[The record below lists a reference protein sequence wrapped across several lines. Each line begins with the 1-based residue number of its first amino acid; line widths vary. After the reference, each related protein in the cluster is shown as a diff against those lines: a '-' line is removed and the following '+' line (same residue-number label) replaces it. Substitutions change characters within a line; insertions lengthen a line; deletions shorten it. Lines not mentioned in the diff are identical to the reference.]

1 MTQCVQ
7 TRLSIFS
14 GLLEKGMVLTNSLL
28 LVVQAAVYFTV
39 MMALLQARRSIGVGV
54 FMCALGVMH
63 FLETYLAS
71 VFYIELPFGIISPG
85 STVLFSGK
93 LLMILLLYIRED
105 ALVVRQPI
113 YGLLIGNFLIV
124 GLVMILRS
132 HDTVS
137 IIPGRLPDIGFV
149 DEMGWLM
156 VWGTILLFIDSIAII
171 VLYERIGALVGR
183 HLGLRFLIC
192 GALVLTFDQAG
203 FFVALHYVS
212 GAPLEVFFGGWAAKM
227 AAVVIYTC
235 FFVAF
240 LKFFSDEDTWLTHR
254 SFRDVFQ
261 VLTYRERYHDLLEA
275 SARDHLTGTYHRRHY
290 DLNAPDILK
299 TSLEDERP
307 ITMLVIDIDHFK
319 MVNDRHGHQAGDE
332 VLKAIAAF
340 LTANLRTD
348 DYLYRFGGE
357 EFVLLCDR
365 LGPEGAVSMAERL
378 RRLIADSRFG
388 SHDEKVTVSIGVA
401 SAPEDGDTLETLFQR
416 ADLRLYEAKNMGRN
430 RVCGPAVQD

>member
-1 MTQCVQ
+1 
-7 TRLSIFS
+7 
-14 GLLEKGMVLTNSLL
+14 MVFTNTLL
-28 LVVQAAVYFTV
+28 LVAQAAVYFIV
-39 MMALLQARRSIGVGV
+39 MMSLLQARRAIGVGV

-71 VFYIELPFGIISPG
+71 VFYIQLPFGIISPG

-137 IIPGRLPDIGFV
+137 VIPGRLPDIGFV

-156 VWGTILLFIDSIAII
+156 VWGTILLFIDAIMI
-171 VLYERIGALVGR
+171 VVLYERIGDFFGR
-183 HLGLRFLIC
+183 HLGWRFLVC
-192 GALVLTFDQAG
+192 GMVVLTFDQAG
-203 FFVALHYVS
+203 FYLALHSVT
-212 GAPLEVFFGGWAAKM
+212 GAPVNVFFGGWAAKM
-227 AAVVIYTC
+227 GAVVVYTG
-235 FFVAF
+235 FFIAY
-240 LKFFSDEDTWLTHR
+240 LKFFDDDGKWLTHR

-261 VLTYRERYHDLLEA
+261 VLTFRERYLDLLE
-275 SARDHLTGTYHRRHY
+275 SSSRDHLTGTYHRRHY
-290 DLNAPDILK
+290 DLNAPGILRA
-299 TSLEDERP
+299 SLEEGRP
-307 ITMLVIDIDHFK
+307 ITMLVVDIDHFK
-319 MVNDRHGHQAGDE
+319 RVNDRFGHQTGDR
-332 VLKAIAAF
+332 VLKAIAEQ
-340 LTANLRTD
+340 LKENLRSD

-365 LGPEGAVSMAERL
+365 LGAEGAVSLAERL
-378 RRLIADSRFG
+378 RRLIEEADYAGFSER
-388 SHDEKVTVSIGVA
+388 VTVSIGVA
-401 SAPEDGDTLETLFQR
+401 SAPEDGDTLEAMFKK

-430 RVCGPAVQD
+430 RVCGPVVQD